1 MKNYYC
7 RMVEFGVTPHQIFK
21 NLTNKRTNYS
31 ELKSKKHMFINMTEI
46 LQKKEEKNIEIINEF
61 QINNDEKNNIFSP
74 IKLFYIQKGE
84 DQDKKKIFI
93 LDNKNGIIKTLKINQ
108 IQKKNKENK
117 ENKTKKIL
125 ELTESKNDNNT
136 MVRLNEE
143 IQKLGEVIN
152 NEKKI

>member
-1 MKNYYC
+1 
-7 RMVEFGVTPHQIFK
+7 
-21 NLTNKRTNYS
+21 
-31 ELKSKKHMFINMTEI
+31 MTEI

-117 ENKTKKIL
+117 ENKTKKNI
-125 ELTESKNDNNT
+125 
-136 MVRLNEE
+136 R
-143 IQKLGEVIN
+143 IN
-152 NEKKI
+152 RK